1 MEPTNSNDKAIRGNP
16 RTHSTTNRRTQHLP
30 RPKRDRSPSMGPPP
44 KSVPITP
51 PPATPSETIPHDG
64 RQNYLFPRP
73 GFASPQ
79 QKAASRR
86 NDEQLDAAVIISKY
100 LLARPN
106 SFITATITGPDDHFT
121 PPRWLMEAIR
131 AVASASVPTPKKPP
145 VDFRMSHEAAAYN
158 SALLETCQLDLER
171 FLQNHHSTTLN
182 YGSEFRP
189 IPQLQQILGSHPNFD
204 EIKRILQHGMD
215 HRFGEA
221 ISEEKRST

>member
-121 PPRWLMEAIR
+121 PPVANGSYQGRRQCMRQPRTTQLCSRR
-131 AVASASVPTPKKPP
+131 ASSTWNGS
-145 VDFRMSHEAAAYN
+145 FR
-158 SALLETCQLDLER
+158 TTIPQR
-171 FLQNHHSTTLN
+171 STTDR
-182 YGSEFRP
+182 SSDP
-189 IPQLQQILGSHPNFD
+189 SHNCN
-204 EIKRILQHGMD
+204 K
-215 HRFGEA
+215 
-221 ISEEKRST
+221 S